1 MPAFIDAKA
10 LWWTAVYDLYN
21 RRLAAFQQDAYARL
35 LTQGLIGLEKE
46 NLRVAANGT
55 IAQTPHPRALG
66 SALTHP
72 NVTTDYSEA
81 LIELITAPSSEV
93 AVLLAQL
100 DEIMRVVYAALDE
113 EILWSTSMPC
123 VVEGETSIPI
133 AWYGTSNSGLMK
145 RVYRQGLAYRYGKTM
160 QIIAGVH
167 FNYSFAQ
174 ELWPS
179 FTDIAGGDARHA
191 SKSESYMSLTRN
203 LLRLGWLVPYLFGS
217 SPAVCRSFF
226 PNGQSDLEAFNGT
239 TFYAPFAT
247 SLRLSDIGYQN
258 NRESELGINIDYGSL
273 PDYIESMTEAISQP
287 HSEYQRIGVKVGGE
301 YRQLNA
307 NRLQIENEY
316 YSTVRVKEIAQRLEK
331 PTTALALRGVRY
343 VELRSLD
350 VSPFDPLGVCESQ
363 LRFLELLMTFCL
375 LHDSPPLSSDERR
388 EISYNLQQTAVQGR
402 DPDLTLCRGGT
413 AIKLR
418 AWAGELLQQLRG
430 VAEIM
435 DGASGADDYARTLTE
450 QLERVHDSDATPS
463 ARVLQEMR
471 DNKES
476 FFEFA
481 MRWSY
486 RHQRALAE
494 HPITAGQ
501 AAEYQRRAEQSLA
514 EQAAME
520 AADDVDF
527 DTFLKEYFASQ

>member
-1 MPAFIDAKA
+1 
-10 LWWTAVYDLYN
+10 VYDLYN
-21 RRLAAFQQDAYARL
+21 RRLAGFQRVANAQL

-46 NLRVAANGT
+46 NLRVAPSGT

-66 SALTHP
+66 STLTHP

-81 LIELITAPSSEV
+81 LIELITAPQGEIT
-93 AVLLAQL
+93 ALLAQL
-100 DEIMRVVYAALDE
+100 DEIMRVVYAALDD
-113 EILWSTSMPC
+113 EILWATSMPC

-133 AWYGTSNSGLMK
+133 AWYGTSNSGMMK
-145 RVYRQGLAYRYGKTM
+145 RVYREGLANRYGKTM

-167 FNYSFAQ
+167 FNYSFAN
-174 ELWPS
+174 ELWPG
-179 FTDIAGGDARHA
+179 FADIAGDDVHHA
-191 SKSESYMSLTRN
+191 SKSEGYMALTRN

-217 SPAVCRSFF
+217 SPAVCKSFF
-226 PNGQSDLEAFNGT
+226 ANGESDLQTFDAS
-239 TFYAPFAT
+239 TFYEPFAT

-258 NRESELGINIDYGSL
+258 NREAELGINIDYGSL
-273 PDYIESMTEAISQP
+273 SRYIESMIDAISQP
-287 HSEYQRIGVKVGGE
+287 HGDYQRIGVKVGGE

-350 VSPFDPLGVCESQ
+350 VSPFEPLGVCESQ

-375 LHDSPPLSSDERR
+375 LHDSPPLSDDERR
-388 EISYNLQQTAVQGR
+388 EISYNLQQTAVRGR
-402 DPDLTLCRGGT
+402 DPDLTLYRGGN
-413 AIKLR
+413 AFKLR
-418 AWAGELLQQLRG
+418 TWAGELLQQLQG
-430 VAEIM
+430 IAELM
-435 DGASGADDYARTLTE
+435 DAASGANDYARTMDE
-450 QLERVHDSDATPS
+450 QSERVHDGDATPS

-486 RHQRALAE
+486 QHQRVLAKR
-494 HPITAGQ
+494 PISAEQ
-501 AAEYQRRAEQSLA
+501 AAEYRRLAEQSLA

-527 DTFLKEYFASQ
+527 DTFLKEYFAGQ